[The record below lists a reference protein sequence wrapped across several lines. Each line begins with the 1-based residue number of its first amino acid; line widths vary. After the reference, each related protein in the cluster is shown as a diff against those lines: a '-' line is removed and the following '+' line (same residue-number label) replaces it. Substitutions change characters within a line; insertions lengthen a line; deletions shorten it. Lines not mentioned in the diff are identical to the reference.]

1 MLVSLLSHISY
12 HGQRPWACTWR
23 RIPCSDWLLKRE
35 RWAYLPVRD
44 CPLWSRARNK
54 VARGRLIRFLIFGKW
69 RRWSRKSRQKTVQ
82 LNQRNINDSCGFL
95 VLQTQWL
102 SFQALEIN
110 KSFLILNKPK
120 LFFLIV
126 NTLLTKLVRS
136 RRLDNGLVLFP
147 VFMDLDFVSIHCN
160 GKKKIR
166 RLSSHLD
173 LTLGQ

>member
-1 MLVSLLSHISY
+1 MTAMESQKSA
-12 HGQRPWACTWR
+12 GQIGN
-23 RIPCSDWLLKRE
+23 RI
-35 RWAYLPVRD
+35 
-44 CPLWSRARNK
+44 
-54 VARGRLIRFLIFGKW
+54 
-69 RRWSRKSRQKTVQ
+69 VQ

-126 NTLLTKLVRS
+126 NTLLTKLGGS

-147 VFMDLDFVSIHCN
+147 VFKDLDFVSIHCN
-160 GKKKIR
+160 GKKE
-166 RLSSHLD
+166 LGQFD
-173 LTLGQ
+173 LTLDQ